1 MYKDFKES
9 IILLVQHP
17 IMNKPISD
25 LTQSEC
31 EQAYE
36 LMKVLSDLSV
46 NEKYTKL
53 DYFQM
58 ARLEF
63 QLGDLA
69 YKLGKDWNDIITY
82 YQAVPRLLEK
92 GGFDLSMKKWV
103 DLVGLRTKE

>member
-46 NEKYTKL
+46 NEKYTKNNC
-53 DYFQM
+53 Y
-58 ARLEF
+58 
-63 QLGDLA
+63 
-69 YKLGKDWNDIITY
+69 
-82 YQAVPRLLEK
+82 
-92 GGFDLSMKKWV
+92 
-103 DLVGLRTKE
+103 